1 MKLFEIIRN
10 YWKVLIT
17 VTVMVVIAI
26 VFLKKGPPEQEQ
38 PAAHIEQMTLP
49 VNAVIHQV
57 QSKPA
62 ASIVPVVGTV
72 MSEETVNLSA
82 RIPATVS
89 KVLAV
94 TGKKVSRG
102 ETLVILDDREIREQ
116 VSAAEA
122 QFKQADSEYQR
133 AKKLMDARATTQQAM
148 EMAESM
154 VNAAKAQLDRAKVMM
169 SYTVITSPMDGIV
182 TERKVEAG
190 DLASP
195 GQMLASI
202 YDPSHMRLECPVPV
216 RLVDKLS
223 PGKLMEVVLD
233 RPAKTFKG
241 KVSEIVGE
249 VDAITRTQKI
259 KISLEGTGSDVLP
272 GSFGRLY
279 IEDDPVE
286 SIFIPV
292 TAVYRTGQLEIV
304 QAVDGNSVIKRMVK
318 TGVVLDGQVE
328 ILAGLKNGEKILVNP
343 VKGD

>member
-1 MKLFEIIRN
+1 MKLRQIINN
-10 YWKVLIT
+10 YWKIPLTIVAVII
-17 VTVMVVIAI
+17 VVIS
-26 VFLKKGPPEQEQ
+26 FKHGLSKPEQQETK
-38 PAAHIEQMTLP
+38 AEHGMTLP

-62 ASIVPVVGTV
+62 ASRVPVVGTV

-82 RIPATVS
+82 RIPATVN
-89 KVLAV
+89 KVMAT
-94 TGKKVSRG
+94 TGKKVSKG
-102 ETLVILDDREIREQ
+102 ETLVVLDDREVREQ
-116 VSAAEA
+116 VSSAEA
-122 QFKQADSEYQR
+122 QFKQADAEYQR
-133 AKKLMDARATTQQAM
+133 TKKLINARAATDQAM
-148 EMAESM
+148 VAAESM
-154 VNAAKAQLDRAKVMM
+154 LNAAKAQLDRANVML

-202 YDPSHMRLECPVPV
+202 YDPARMRLECPVPV

-223 PGKLMEVVLD
+223 PGKPVEVILD

-249 VDAITRTQKI
+249 VDSVTRTQKI

-286 SIFIPV
+286 SIYIPAQ
-292 TAVYRTGQLEIV
+292 AVYRVGQLEIV
-304 QAVDGNSVIKRMVK
+304 QAVDGNLLIKRMVK
-318 TGVVLDGQVE
+318 TGAILDGQVE
-328 ILAGLKNGEKILVNP
+328 ILAGLRNGDKILVNP